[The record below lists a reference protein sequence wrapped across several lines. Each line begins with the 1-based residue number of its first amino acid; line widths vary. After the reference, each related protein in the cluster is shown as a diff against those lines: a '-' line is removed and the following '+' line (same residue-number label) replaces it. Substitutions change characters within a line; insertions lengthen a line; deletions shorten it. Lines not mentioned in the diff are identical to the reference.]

1 MRRTAV
7 LVLAG
12 IGLAAAPAHA
22 TLVYDTGVAKPHVWS
37 AADDGSGKRLLASGS
52 NPKLSPDGTQ
62 VAYYVQTHTRSLR
75 PDLVLIPSNG
85 GAAPRRLAKGW
96 RDVTTFAWS
105 PDSKSIVTVI
115 GPELGTKKLVL
126 IDVATGAARTIAT
139 GFFTGVSFSPAG
151 DSLIYGRSRVDFQFR
166 SDIYRVATAG
176 GSPVKITS
184 DRKSEFPLWGP
195 QNQIVFVKLID
206 AKKRKYGPKS
216 ELYLMAPDG
225 TAVKRLTHTKVGQ
238 LLTGLFPT
246 AWSADGKRLLAEF
259 EGQDT
264 SYAVTVNPLTG
275 SQRPVTRARESGFV
289 GTALSADGT
298 TILGAT
304 GGFDPGSRHNVAMI
318 PYGGGKATV
327 LARKAF
333 DPGWNR

>member
-1 MRRTAV
+1 
-7 LVLAG
+7 
-12 IGLAAAPAHA
+12 
-22 TLVYDTGVAKPHVWS
+22 
-37 AADDGSGKRLLASGS
+37 
-52 NPKLSPDGTQ
+52 
-62 VAYYVQTHTRSLR
+62 
-75 PDLVLIPSNG
+75 
-85 GAAPRRLAKGW
+85 
-96 RDVTTFAWS
+96 
-105 PDSKSIVTVI
+105 
-115 GPELGTKKLVL
+115 
-126 IDVATGAARTIAT
+126 
-139 GFFTGVSFSPAG
+139 
-151 DSLIYGRSRVDFQFR
+151 VDFQFR